1 MGLWTIG
8 YNGAG
13 QFALGY
19 ASIDQAIAK
28 VRSRRD
34 SPPQRIWILIEGFSH
49 FVLVWQYSSLLRW
62 FTNTQMDSL
71 ESKY

>member
-1 MGLWTIG
+1 MMGLWTIG

-28 VRSRRD
+28 VRRRRG
-34 SPPQRIWILIEGFSH
+34 SEFCSKGSNIY
-49 FVLVWQYSSLLRW
+49 LV
-62 FTNTQMDSL
+62 
-71 ESKY
+71 

>member
-28 VRSRRD
+28 VRRRRG
-34 SPPQRIWILIEGFSH
+34 SEFWSKGSYIF
-49 FVLVWQYSSLLRW
+49 LVWQHSSLLRW
-62 FTNTQMDSL
+62 FTNPQMDSL